1 MIASRQTLTPSSLRA
16 RPPMAPGKLA
26 AMTESL
32 VWVPALQRPDL
43 LAVAVR
49 KAIENEPALA
59 ALDVAEIDP
68 QYADTEA
75 LCDRY
80 DVTTGESANCVVVA
94 GRRGEQV
101 SLAACV
107 ILATTRADVNGLVRK
122 HLNARKA
129 SFAPLADVEAATGM
143 EFGGITPV
151 GLPTQW
157 PLLLSEAVAEHPA
170 VVIGSGL
177 RHSKLRLPGSALAAL
192 PNTHVLPGLAI

>member
-1 MIASRQTLTPSSLRA
+1 MTVSLTW
-16 RPPMAPGKLA
+16 
-26 AMTESL
+26 T
-32 VWVPALQRPDL
+32 PALERPDL

-59 ALDVAEIDP
+59 GALVAEIDP
-68 QYADTEA
+68 AFADTDA
-75 LCDRY
+75 LCGHY
-80 DVTTGESANCVVVA
+80 DVRRDESANCVVVA

-101 SLAACV
+101 SFAACL

-129 SFAPLADVEAATGM
+129 SFAPLAEVEAATGM

-151 GLPTQW
+151 GLPAQW
-157 PLLLSEAVAEHPA
+157 PLLLAEAVAGHPS

-177 RHSKLRLPGSALAAL
+177 RHSKLRLAGSALAAL
-192 PNTHVLPGLAI
+192 PAALVLPGLAV